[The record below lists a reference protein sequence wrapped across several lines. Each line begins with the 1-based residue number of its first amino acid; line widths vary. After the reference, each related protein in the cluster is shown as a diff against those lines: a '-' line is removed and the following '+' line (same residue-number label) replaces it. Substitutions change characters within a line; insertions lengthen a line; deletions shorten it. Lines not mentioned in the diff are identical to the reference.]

1 MLELLITHPRVKL
14 RDILIFATIE
24 VTVEDAYELFMTLK
38 EVVDLISYLWNELS
52 AILLSLKEI
61 ATRN

>member
-1 MLELLITHPRVKL
+1 MLELLITHPRVEL
-14 RDILIFATIE
+14 RDILIFTTIE

-38 EVVDLISYLWNELS
+38 EVVDLISYLWNEVS

>member
-1 MLELLITHPRVKL
+1 M

-38 EVVDLISYLWNELS
+38 EVVDLISYLWNEVS